1 MAARSRAESVGPPPA
16 PRAPPSTALA
26 FRFARTFP
34 AVPSLRGPRQ
44 TRGAGARGR
53 RAPPPGLSPRR
64 RAGGR
69 RPRSGP
75 QYRPRC
81 RFGRCERRRRAP
93 PARAAPPPPPPG
105 LGADDR
111 GCPAFP
117 RARDEAAGRRAPV
130 PPGPRDEPV
139 PGRLVPHA
147 LRPAGAAASARFV
160 WGRAGSQVPESADG
174 MEAGGAEGRG
184 VTLSK
189 WRAGVPRQPGQETGW
204 GTPGSRPC

>member
-34 AVPSLRGPRQ
+34 AVPSRRGPRQ

-93 PARAAPPPPPPG
+93 PARAAPPPPRPG

-147 LRPAGAAASARFV
+147 LRPAGAAASARPWQRGQRHRQLLLPHGDSFRLPYNGGV
-160 WGRAGSQVPESADG
+160 PGTSPKTPESL
-174 MEAGGAEGRG
+174 RS
-184 VTLSK
+184 L
-189 WRAGVPRQPGQETGW
+189 
-204 GTPGSRPC
+204 